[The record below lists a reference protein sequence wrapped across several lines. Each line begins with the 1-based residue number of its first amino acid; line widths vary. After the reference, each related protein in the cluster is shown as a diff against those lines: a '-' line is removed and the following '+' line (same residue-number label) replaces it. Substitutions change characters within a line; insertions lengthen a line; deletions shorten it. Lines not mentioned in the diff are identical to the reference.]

1 MTHARTQKR
10 AFTLIEVLVAT
21 IILGLGVLGLSA
33 LFAGAAT
40 QQAGAAAVSRSVA
53 FGQGGLAIIGR
64 RIGELVGKAGLTPL
78 PDGTWDALTSDDA
91 DGVLRSQFALTP
103 TTQGFFFRQDAGR
116 GTLRVLQNANITTN
130 VPVTEFEHTRVDP
143 RTVAIRVIWGDSRS
157 LAPITKFYR
166 LDENDPNP
174 AVQQWLAGDTDP
186 PTFINL
192 HPNGD
197 SGGLLNGNPNDVLR
211 IRHNIFSA
219 TGELAEIQ
227 GRITSPAGV
236 TPPNGPRW
244 GFVTINVEPYQW
256 LNNVVASVND
266 RLSYVK
272 SETVPGGRLPV
283 MGYAVLYRELP
294 IGVEATIFTYAL
306 RALSAPRNQRDEQP
320 FIPPDTRNDFQ
331 NDEAVLREVAVNLGR
346 DATTGQYYI
355 TPADAEDNWIVEP
368 GQILLMSSV
377 AGAGSVVGGAGVPL
391 DPGADTPVRVVTVRT
406 VDGERRAILDD
417 SPRIGSRSVHDR
429 VNSDTQTTEIH
440 VWAVAPIVESRSS
453 DATDWQLTPVEAR
466 TFKLIL

>member
-78 PDGTWDALTSDDA
+78 PDGTWDALSSDDA

-103 TTQGFFFRQDAGR
+103 TTQGFFFRQDAYG
-116 GTLRVLQNANITTN
+116 GTVRVLNNAF
-130 VPVTEFEHTRVDP
+130 VTANLPLTPLQHTRVDP
-143 RTVAIRVIWGDSRS
+143 LSLVVRVIWGDTRS
-157 LAPITKFYR
+157 LSPITKLYR
-166 LDENDPNP
+166 LDPSDP
-174 AVQQWLAGDTDP
+174 ALQSWLSGATDP
-186 PTFINL
+186 PATIDL
-192 HPNGD
+192 HPFGID
-197 SGGLLNGNPNDVLR
+197 AGNNNDVIRL
-211 IRHNIFSA
+211 RHNIFSA

-227 GRITSPAGV
+227 GRITSPTA
-236 TPPNGPRW
+236 PPNGPRW
-244 GFVTINVEPYQW
+244 RFVTINVEPYAW
-256 LNNVVASVND
+256 LNNTVASVND
-266 RLSYVK
+266 RISYVD
-272 SETVPGGRLPV
+272 SETVPGGRLPI

-306 RALSAPRNQRDEQP
+306 RALSAPRNQLDEQP

-355 TPADAEDNWIVEP
+355 TPKNAADDWIVEP
-368 GQILLMSSV
+368 GQILLMSSIAGV
-377 AGAGSVVGGAGVPL
+377 ANVTGGAGLPL

-406 VDGERRAILDD
+406 VDGERRALLDD

>member
-1 MTHARTQKR
+1 MTHARTTRR

-78 PDGTWDALTSDDA
+78 PDGTWDALSSDDA

-103 TTQGFFFRQDAGR
+103 TTQGFFFRQDANR
-116 GTLRVLQNANITTN
+116 GTLRVLQNANVTAS

-143 RTVAIRVIWGDSRS
+143 RTVAIRVIWGDTRS
-157 LAPITKFYR
+157 MSPISKTYR
-166 LDENDPNP
+166 LDESDP
-174 AVQQWLAGDTDP
+174 ALTQWLAGNADP
-186 PTFINL
+186 PPLILL
-192 HPNGD
+192 HPNGNN
-197 SGGLLNGNPNDVLR
+197 GGNPNDVLR
-211 IRHNIFSA
+211 LRHNIFSA

-227 GRITSPAGV
+227 GRITSPGG
-236 TPPNGPRW
+236 PPNGPRW
-244 GFVTINVEPYQW
+244 GFVTITVEPYQW

-272 SETVPGGRLPV
+272 SETVPGGRLPI

-306 RALSAPRNQRDEQP
+306 RALSAPRNNRDELP

-346 DATTGQYYI
+346 DATTGLYYI
-355 TPADAEDNWIVEP
+355 TPKESRNDWIVKP

-377 AGAGSVVGGAGVPL
+377 AGTANVLGGAGVPL

-453 DATDWQLTPVEAR
+453 DGTDWQLTPIEAR

>member
-1 MTHARTQKR
+1 MTHARTKR

-40 QQAGAAAVSRSVA
+40 QQASAAAVSRSVA

-78 PDGTWDALTSDDA
+78 PDGTWDALSSDDA

-103 TTQGFFFRQDAGR
+103 TTQGFFFRQDAAK
-116 GTLRVLQNANITTN
+116 GTLRVLQNANITAN

-143 RTVAIRVIWGDSRS
+143 RTVAIRVIWGDTRS
-157 LAPITKFYR
+157 LNPISKTYR
-166 LDENDPNP
+166 LDESDP
-174 AVQQWLAGDTDP
+174 ALAQWLAGNADP
-186 PTFINL
+186 PPLILL
-192 HPNGD
+192 HPNGNN
-197 SGGLLNGNPNDVLR
+197 GGVPGGNPSDVLR

-219 TGELAEIQ
+219 TGDLAEIQ
-227 GRITSPAGV
+227 GRITSP
-236 TPPNGPRW
+236 TSPPTGPRW
-244 GFVTINVEPYQW
+244 GFVTITVEPYQW

-266 RLSYVK
+266 RLSYVE
-272 SETVPGGRLPV
+272 SDTVPGGRLPT
-283 MGYAVLYRELP
+283 MGYAVLYRELA

-306 RALSAPRNQRDEQP
+306 RALGAPRNQLDELP

-331 NDEAVLREVAVNLGR
+331 NDEAVLREVAVDLGR
-346 DATTGQYYI
+346 DPTTGQYYI
-355 TPADAEDNWIVEP
+355 TPVDSRNDWIVEP
-368 GQILLMSSV
+368 GQILLMSSITGV
-377 AGAGSVVGGAGVPL
+377 ANVTTT

-453 DATDWQLTPVEAR
+453 DSTEWQLTPIEAR